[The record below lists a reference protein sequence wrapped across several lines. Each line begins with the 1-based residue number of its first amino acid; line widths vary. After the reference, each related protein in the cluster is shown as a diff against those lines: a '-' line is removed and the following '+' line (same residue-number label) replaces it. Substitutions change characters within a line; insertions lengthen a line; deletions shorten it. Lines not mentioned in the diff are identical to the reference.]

1 MKLPLQTS
9 HQSVL
14 NLFNTTL
21 CNKSRGER
29 IRLRKLGEIST
40 TGVKEEKGLGK
51 ECGVRE
57 RLRGECHDVTCHA
70 DTVDDTLERLFV
82 YIIQIGQL
90 HIYKKLATHFTSGT
104 VQRVY
109 PFYYSLMHT
118 FLNLRLIGQ
127 LELVIRFQLIRRLRN
142 CNVLLFAAQ
151 PQ

>member
-1 MKLPLQTS
+1 MQRFQIAYASSTQPRRTFEKCAKLSSVGYESVLVLVKLPLQTS
-9 HQSVL
+9 HHSVL

-82 YIIQIGQL
+82 YIIQIG
-90 HIYKKLATHFTSGT
+90 
-104 VQRVY
+104 
-109 PFYYSLMHT
+109 
-118 FLNLRLIGQ
+118 
-127 LELVIRFQLIRRLRN
+127 
-142 CNVLLFAAQ
+142 
-151 PQ
+151 